1 MLKNKLLFSLV
12 ANAIVM
18 RCAIGVM
25 RLYMFNKFTTKSQE
39 AIINA
44 QLIAQEYGQQ
54 NIEALHLLASL
65 LDQDESLVKP
75 ILEKAEID
83 PEKVRND
90 VYDAIEKMQ
99 KTTTRNSKNFGDGNI
114 GTVSGSAEAA
124 FVLERAKGEA
134 DKMKDEFIST
144 EHILLAL
151 IGIKTPAQAIL
162 LKAGLEYEN
171 ILKILTELRGGKKIT
186 EPDPDVKYRV
196 LEKYTVDLTEMAKN
210 KKLDPVI
217 GRDTEIRRIMQ
228 VLLRRT
234 KNNPVLIGDAGTG
247 KTAIVEGLA
256 QKIIANDVPENLRD
270 KKIVSLD
277 LGALIAG
284 AKFRG
289 EFEERLKAVLKEIE
303 TQDGQIILFIDE
315 LHTVV
320 GAGASEGSMDA
331 SNMLKPALAR
341 GKIRTIGATTTKEY
355 QKYIEKD
362 AALERRFQPI
372 YVTEPTVEDTIDI
385 LRGIKEKYEVHHG
398 IRITDEALVAAAKL
412 SSRYISDR
420 FQPDKSIDLIDE
432 ATSALRMQVDSTPE
446 ELENMRKEIR
456 RLEINKMSLT
466 KGKEKINPEISA
478 INKQLAELKEKANQL
493 ELHWNNEKNAISKIR
508 QSKRKIDELKI
519 QSEIAER
526 RGDDLMQ
533 VAEIR
538 YGQIPALEKEVKKNE
553 KDLLE
558 IQKKGQSI
566 LKEEVDEEDIAKVVA
581 RWTGIPL
588 SKMLESETQ
597 KLTHLEDALRKK
609 VIGQDEAINAIANA
623 IRRSRAGVNEEGR
636 PIGSFLFV
644 GPTGVGKTQLAKAL
658 AGFMF
663 DDENALIR
671 VDMSEY
677 MEKHSVA
684 KIIGSPPGY
693 VGHEEGGQLTEKIR
707 RRPYSVILFD
717 EMEKADPE
725 VFNIMLQI
733 LDDGRITDSKG
744 RTVNFKNTIIIMT
757 SNLGNEIIKKF
768 SIGFRDVEDVKGERE
783 VGFKEMKEQI
793 EKKLKDHFKLEF
805 LNRIDETVVFHSLD
819 KVSLEKIV
827 DLELAKV
834 ENRLRNKDITL
845 KISAKVKKM
854 LSEEGFDITYGARP
868 LKRLIQNRILDELS
882 LEIIEG
888 KIKDGDKVSI
898 DLGVENKVLL
908 KVA

>member
-1 MLKNKLLFSLV
+1 
-12 ANAIVM
+12 
-18 RCAIGVM
+18 
-25 RLYMFNKFTTKSQE
+25 MFNKFTSKSQE

-44 QLIAQEYGQQ
+44 QMIAQEYGQQ
-54 NIEALHLLASL
+54 NIEALHILAAL
-65 LDQDESLVKP
+65 LDQDESLVRP
-75 ILEKAEID
+75 ILEKAQINPD
-83 PEKVRND
+83 DVRDKV
-90 VYDAIEKMQ
+90 YGAIEKLRKIPSSRGAQ
-99 KTTTRNSKNFGDGNI
+99 AFGENGI

-124 FVLERAKGEA
+124 FILERAKKEA

-151 IGIKTPAQAIL
+151 IGIKSPAQDIA
-162 LKAGLEYEN
+162 LKAGLEYDG
-171 ILKILTELRGGKKIT
+171 IIKILTELRGDKKIT
-186 EPDPDVKYRV
+186 EQDPEVKYRV
-196 LEKYTVDLTEMAKN
+196 LEKYTVDLTELARQ

-217 GRDTEIRRIMQ
+217 GRDAEIRRIMQ

-247 KTAIVEGLA
+247 KTAIIEGLA
-256 QKIIANDVPENLRD
+256 QKIIANDVPENLRN

-277 LGALIAG
+277 LGAIVAG

-289 EFEERLKAVLKEIE
+289 EFEERLKAVIREIE
-303 TQDGQIILFIDE
+303 SQDGNVILFIDE
-315 LHTVV
+315 LHTLV
-320 GAGASEGSMDA
+320 GAGASEGALDA

-341 GKIRTIGATTTKEY
+341 GRIRTIGATTTKEY

-362 AALERRFQPI
+362 AALERRFQII
-372 YVTEPTVEDTIDI
+372 YVTEPSVEDTIDI
-385 LRGIKEKYEVHHG
+385 LRGIKEKYEIHHG
-398 IRITDEALVAAAKL
+398 IRITDEALISAAKL

-420 FQPDKSIDLIDE
+420 FLPDKAIDLIDE
-432 ATSALRMQVDSTPE
+432 ATSALRMQVESTPE
-446 ELENMRKEIR
+446 DLEKLKKEIR
-456 RLEINKMSLT
+456 HLEISKMSLT
-466 KGKEKINPEISA
+466 KGKDKSSPEITA
-478 INKQLAELKEKANQL
+478 INKQLEELKEKANQL
-493 ELHWNNEKNAISKIR
+493 DLHWNNEKNAIAKIR
-508 QSKRKIDELKI
+508 ESKRKIDELKI

-526 RGDDLMQ
+526 RGDDLMK

-558 IQKKGQSI
+558 IQKNGQSI
-566 LKEEVDEEDIAKVVA
+566 LKEEVDEEDIAKVVS

-588 SKMLESETQ
+588 SKMLENESQ
-597 KLTHLEDALRKK
+597 KLTNLEEALKKK
-609 VIGQDEAINAIANA
+609 VVGQDEAIRAIASA

-658 AGFMF
+658 AEFMF
-663 DDENALIR
+663 DDENALVR

-744 RTVNFKNTIIIMT
+744 RLVNFKNTIIIMT

-768 SIGFRDVEDVKGERE
+768 SIGFRDNDAG
-783 VGFKEMKEQI
+783 KEKDLNYKDMKEQI
-793 EKKLKDHFKLEF
+793 DKKLRDHFKLEF
-805 LNRIDETVVFHSLD
+805 LNRIDEIVVFHTLD
-819 KVSLEKIV
+819 KEALEKII

-834 ENRLRNKDITL
+834 QNRLRNKDITL
-845 KISAKVKKM
+845 KIGAKVKKM
-854 LSEEGFDITYGARP
+854 LSDEGFDITYGARP

-888 KIKDGDKVSI
+888 KIKDGDKVTI
-898 DLGVENKVLL
+898 DLGIENKVSLSV
-908 KVA
+908 K